1 MNSKLM
7 NKKFSFLV
15 ILSLLLKY
23 ELISYNST
31 IYKKKIFTFWEPK
44 DKIPGYIRLCI
55 KTWEKYLTDYE
66 IIILDYEI
74 AKKYL
79 GEYLFTNIIC
89 KNMSTPMQTDG
100 LRVALL
106 KKFGGI
112 WLDAD
117 TIILKNTFIKQL
129 ENYELAMIGDNKS
142 KFQYIGFIYG
152 SKKSSLLN
160 IWLNQI
166 IKKVKFYKYIVSNKK
181 NNTKWLNSWKKA
193 KSLFYLGYD
202 IINSLLKNVTDNKYY
217 RLDATKMNVFPERK
231 FYKNPYLRYR
241 KLFELFY
248 FQKGDPQILLNSSID
263 IIMLHNS
270 WVPVKYKQMSENE
283 FIRQDIL
290 LSKLLSELIK

>member
-89 KNMSTPMQTDG
+89 KNMSTPIQTDG

-117 TIILKNTFIKQL
+117 TIILKNIFIKQL

-193 KSLFYLGYD
+193 
-202 IINSLLKNVTDNKYY
+202 II
-217 RLDATKMNVFPERK
+217 F
-231 FYKNPYLRYR
+231 
-241 KLFELFY
+241 
-248 FQKGDPQILLNSSID
+248 
-263 IIMLHNS
+263 
-270 WVPVKYKQMSENE
+270 
-283 FIRQDIL
+283 
-290 LSKLLSELIK
+290 